1 MLLHRRIL
9 HTNSYH
15 DQDGAHAAHL
25 VIKVCWKRKTGH
37 QSTKPSH
44 RHIHSGS
51 VVHYQHSNSSVQ
63 VQQQVTCADA
73 PVPVHILRWS
83 SHISCPQPVRPA
95 LRQYASLLS
104 LSSVKSGSLP
114 RAALL
119 RYYHTEAVHF
129 IIFAGKQST
138 ALQGKERLVRSRS
151 CWACSKQGWSAKL
164 KGQSGNHKM

>member
-83 SHISCPQPVRPA
+83 SHISCPPPTRPA

-104 LSSVKSGSLP
+104 LECRGTISGAYGTTTQKQCILLSLQVSNP
-114 RAALL
+114 R
-119 RYYHTEAVHF
+119 HF
-129 IIFAGKQST
+129 KARKGWSGVAPAG
-138 ALQGKERLVRSRS
+138 LVRSRDDL
-151 CWACSKQGWSAKL
+151 Q
-164 KGQSGNHKM
+164 N